1 MVRTGSWYMKRRDL
15 IASALVVLSA
25 CSNPQPTRDACVV
38 AHVSGFVGAGGGQE
52 HITVAQNGN
61 PCVID
66 ASIRRG
72 AMGQGE
78 ITAPPAHGTA
88 TVQVTAEATQ
98 VSYTPERSYVGA
110 DQFEVAFGP
119 NFTMTVLVQV
129 VPIATSR

>member
-1 MVRTGSWYMKRRDL
+1 MKPRHSVGMAL
-15 IASALVVLSA
+15 IVLSA
-25 CSNPQPTRDACVV
+25 CSSPQPTRDACVV

-72 AMGQGE
+72 AMGQGDVA
-78 ITAPPAHGTA
+78 TPPAHGTA
-88 TVQVTAEATQ
+88 AVQVTAEATQ

-129 VPIATSR
+129 VPIATNR